1 MVENMLSFLL
11 VSSKYDSKSII
22 YIIAKWVLSNTNL
35 DEKPEHVQVTVNKE
49 KYKNSEYDD
58 NTVECLMKYLELE
71 SYELLEEFL
80 EHSHIPKF
88 T

>member
-1 MVENMLSFLL
+1 M
-11 VSSKYDSKSII
+11 
-22 YIIAKWVLSNTNL
+22 
-35 DEKPEHVQVTVNKE
+35 DEKTEHCQVTVSKE
-49 KYKNSEYDD
+49 KYKNAEYDD

-71 SYELLEEFL
+71 SYEQLEEFL

>member
-1 MVENMLSFLL
+1 MIQKQYTLL
-11 VSSKYDSKSII
+11 PYGYRD
-22 YIIAKWVLSNTNL
+22 TDL
-35 DEKPEHVQVTVNKE
+35 DEKTEHVEVTLSKQ

-58 NTVECLMKYLELE
+58 NTVEYLMKYLELE
-71 SYELLEEFL
+71 SYEQLEEFL

>member
-1 MVENMLSFLL
+1 MLSFLL

-22 YIIAKWVLSNTNL
+22 YITAKWVLSNTNL
-35 DEKPEHVQVTVNKE
+35 DEKTEHVQVTLSKE

-71 SYELLEEFL
+71 NYEQLKEFL

>member
-1 MVENMLSFLL
+1 MLSFLL
-11 VSSKYDSKSII
+11 VSSKYDSKNII
-22 YIIAKWVLSNTNL
+22 YITAKWVLSNTNL
-35 DEKPEHVQVTVNKE
+35 DEKTEHCQVTISKE

-58 NTVECLMKYLELE
+58 NTVESLMKYLELE
-71 SYELLEEFL
+71 SYEQLEEFL

>member
-1 MVENMLSFLL
+1 MISFLL
-11 VSSKYDSKSII
+11 VSSKYDSKTII
-22 YIIAKWVLSNTNL
+22 YITAKWVLSNTNL

-49 KYKNSEYDD
+49 KYKNPEYDD

-71 SYELLEEFL
+71 SYEQLEEFL

>member
-1 MVENMLSFLL
+1 
-11 VSSKYDSKSII
+11 
-22 YIIAKWVLSNTNL
+22 L

>member
-1 MVENMLSFLL
+1 MLSFQLI
-11 VSSKYDSKSII
+11 SSKCDSKAI
-22 YIIAKWVLSNTNL
+22 YITAKWVLSNTDL
-35 DEKPEHVQVTVNKE
+35 DEKTEHVQVTLSKQ

-71 SYELLEEFL
+71 SYEQLEEFL

>member
-1 MVENMLSFLL
+1 MLSFLL
-11 VSSKYDSKSII
+11 ISSKYDSKSII
-22 YIIAKWVLSNTNL
+22 YLTAKWVLSNTNL
-35 DEKPEHVQVTVNKE
+35 DEKTEHVQVTLSKE

-71 SYELLEEFL
+71 SYEQLEEFL